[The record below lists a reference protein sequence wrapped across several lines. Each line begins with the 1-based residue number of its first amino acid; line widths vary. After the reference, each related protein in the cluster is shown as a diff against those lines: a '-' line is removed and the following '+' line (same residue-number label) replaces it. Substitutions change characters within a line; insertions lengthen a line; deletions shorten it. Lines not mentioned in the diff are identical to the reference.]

1 MKKSTIKTVIACLNG
16 ENVNV
21 AELLATLQG
30 ELDRL
35 NEKARAN
42 AELYASAK
50 DIVLSALTSEP
61 MTVTEI
67 YNLVG
72 GDLPE
77 TFSKSKVQYA
87 LLNYWADEV
96 VKTEVPHG
104 ANKYSRKE

>member
-1 MKKSTIKTVIACLNG
+1 MKKSTIKTMIAHLKG
-16 ENVNV
+16 ETVDT

-30 ELDRL
+30 ELDHL

-42 AELYASAK
+42 AELYDSAK
-50 DIVLSALTSEP
+50 EIVLSALTSEP
-61 MTVTEI
+61 MTVTDI
-67 YNLVG
+67 YNKIG